1 MARTRVAAGF
11 NNAKGGDPVSIYQ
24 GFASAYGDVAR
35 AAGQPLQAD
44 GDVGFTTRMTTATA
58 RTTATGTSPRAFG
71 KGTTGKRGK
80 TTA

>member
-1 MARTRVAAGF
+1 MAAGF

-35 AAGQPLQAD
+35 AAGQPLQAVD
-44 GDVGFTTRMTTATA
+44 DVGTATRMKTAGA
-58 RTTATGTSPRAFG
+58 RTTATGTSPRG
-71 KGTTGKRGK
+71 YGTGTTGKRGK